1 MKKKT
6 KKEKWF
12 IQKINKMSVFF
23 FTLQNKG
30 IPVNEIYEQE
40 GIKGIKT
47 DRFDEVMK
55 KIAEEN
61 QGP

>member
-1 MKKKT
+1 
-6 KKEKWF
+6 
-12 IQKINKMSVFF
+12 MSVFF

-61 QGP
+61 QGPQEEGEGQK

>member
-1 MKKKT
+1 
-6 KKEKWF
+6 
-12 IQKINKMSVFF
+12 MSVFF

-47 DRFDEVMK
+47 ERFDEVMK

-61 QGP
+61 QGPQEEVEGPKQPEA